1 MAGGVLERT
10 VAALC
15 AALVISC
22 VAAAGAQA
30 GTLKAGA
37 GRADITPPTG
47 YYFLGWA
54 RSDSKSKGVHT
65 RLFARAV
72 VLERDGHKV
81 ALVSMDVALLGA
93 GLVIHATELLKG
105 RGITPENVIVSAS
118 HTHGAQAGYSNFPG
132 FNTVPPTKTT
142 PTEVAL
148 AGADPQ
154 LYGFMVRRLA
164 EAIRRA
170 DDDRAPAAL
179 GWGRRRCSG

>member
-1 MAGGVLERT
+1 MAGGLFERT

-15 AALVISC
+15 AALVIAC
-22 VAAAGAQA
+22 VAAVGAQA

-81 ALVSMDVALLGA
+81 ALVSMDVALLGGGA
-93 GLVIHATELLKG
+93 RTRSGRPLVL
-105 RGITPENVIVSAS
+105 RGHSGDTISIR
-118 HTHGAQAGYSNFPG
+118 
-132 FNTVPPTKTT
+132 
-142 PTEVAL
+142 
-148 AGADPQ
+148 AGAARDRFGNVNGAAAQ
-154 LYGFMVRRLA
+154 LRV
-164 EAIRRA
+164 
-170 DDDRAPAAL
+170 P
-179 GWGRRRCSG
+179 